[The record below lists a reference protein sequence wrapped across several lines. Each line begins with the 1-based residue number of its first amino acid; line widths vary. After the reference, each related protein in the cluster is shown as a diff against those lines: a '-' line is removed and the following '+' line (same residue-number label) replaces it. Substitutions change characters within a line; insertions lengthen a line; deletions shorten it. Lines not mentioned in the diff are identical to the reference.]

1 MTSTPT
7 TPAIPRLAAAL
18 ALLLAGC
25 VKAPDII
32 LTDQRT
38 ALEQQ
43 AAGEF
48 HALENDLTQAG
59 IAPKGEDFSRESLEA
74 ANPDASTST
83 LGEVAQLY
91 SAVQADSEWIDQLL
105 VAGCVGEALD
115 GLLQQT
121 PDRCEQAVDTG
132 QVTRVVERSNLH
144 RRQLWRAIQQRE
156 PKDSPNHSEAQ
167 VRAVWREIHLQRV
180 VCDAWIQKDADTWEQ
195 KKC

>member
-1 MTSTPT
+1 MNSKISSLPCL
-7 TPAIPRLAAAL
+7 LAG
-18 ALLLAGC
+18 LLLAGC

-74 ANPDASTST
+74 DNPDSSTST

-91 SAVQADSEWIDQLL
+91 SAVQSDSEWLDQLL

-115 GLLQQT
+115 GLIQQT
-121 PDRCEQAVDTG
+121 PDRCQQEVDAG

-156 PKDSPNHSEAQ
+156 PQNPEER
-167 VRAVWREIHLQRV
+167 VRAVWRERHLQRV
-180 VCDAWIQKDADTWEQ
+180 VCAAWIQKDADTWEQ

>member
-1 MTSTPT
+1 MT
-7 TPAIPRLAAAL
+7 AHPRWQGPCLAPLVAL
-18 ALLLAGC
+18 AVLMPGC

-32 LTDQRT
+32 LTDQKT

-48 HALENDLTQAG
+48 HPLENDLTQAG
-59 IAPKGEDFSRESLEA
+59 IAPKGEDFPPETLEA
-74 ANPDASTST
+74 GNPDSSKSM

-91 SAVQADSEWIDQLL
+91 SAVQSDSEQIDQLL

-121 PDRCEQAVDTG
+121 PARCKQEVDTG

-144 RRQLWRAIQQRE
+144 RRQLWRMLHQRE
-156 PKDSPNHSEAQ
+156 PEASEER
-167 VRAVWREIHLQRV
+167 VRAVWRQNHLMRV
-180 VCDAWIQKDADTWEQ
+180 VCGAWIQVDEQTWEQ
-195 KKC
+195 KEC